1 MAAVTLGPGGKYRME
16 PLTVAQAQW
25 FWDQRANLVG
35 HLISHKVTAPG
46 SLTPIIND
54 WLFELLVEQGF
65 DVRDDVVVKL

>member
-1 MAAVTLGPGGKYRME
+1 ME

-25 FWDQRANLVG
+25 LWNQRASLVG
-35 HLISHKVTAPG
+35 HLIDQKVTAPG

-65 DVRDDVVVKL
+65 DVREDVVVKP